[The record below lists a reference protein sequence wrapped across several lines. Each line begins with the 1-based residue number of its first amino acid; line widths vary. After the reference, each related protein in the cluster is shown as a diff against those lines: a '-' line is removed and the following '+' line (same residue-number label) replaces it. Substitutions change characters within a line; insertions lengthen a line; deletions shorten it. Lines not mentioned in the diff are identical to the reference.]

1 VRAAGSEERSLS
13 LRSEFAVVEK
23 PGFVCGV
30 RCENRVSLLFPLVE
44 VSFVNKGRKHK
55 VIINMEGGKLKEE
68 FGKMQDVARFLT

>member
-1 VRAAGSEERSLS
+1 M
-13 LRSEFAVVEK
+13 
-23 PGFVCGV
+23 
-30 RCENRVSLLFPLVE
+30 SLLFPLVE